1 MRLYLN
7 ERPGV
12 HALCDLR
19 ESVGWG
25 RNEGDYP
32 SAFESYRLTAAAYDG
47 DRLVGWCASV
57 GDGVRHLFLID
68 LIVHP
73 DFQRK
78 GIGRAL
84 VEHMVAEADVE
95 LIHAD
100 FTPEHAAFYE
110 ACGFRLGRAGILA
123 RPSG

>member
-7 ERPGV
+7 EHPPVR
-12 HALCDLR
+12 ALCDLR
-19 ESVGWG
+19 ESVGWD
-25 RNEGDYP
+25 RCEEDYP
-32 SAFESYRLTAAAYDG
+32 GAFDSYRLTAAAYEG
-47 DRLVGWCASV
+47 DLLVGWCASV

-73 DFQRK
+73 EFQRR

-84 VEHMVAEADVE
+84 VEHMVSEADVE

-100 FTPEHAAFYE
+100 FAPGHVRFYE
-110 ACGFRLGRAGILA
+110 ACGFRIGTAGILHR
-123 RPSG
+123 RPG

>member
-1 MRLYLN
+1 MRLCLN
-7 ERPGV
+7 ERPEV
-12 HALCDLR
+12 RALCDLR

-25 RNEGDYP
+25 GNANDYP
-32 SAFESYRLTAAAYDG
+32 RAFESYRLTAAAYEG

-73 DFQRK
+73 EFQRR

-84 VEHMVAEADVE
+84 VEHIVAEADVE

-100 FTPEHAAFYE
+100 FTPEHAAFY
-110 ACGFRLGRAGILA
+110 ARCGFRIGKAGILA
-123 RPSG
+123 RPSQ